1 MRRALTPRW
10 LASPSR
16 FAVVSQPT
24 ARVVLALVA
33 LVLLATLMAISA
45 PIGQPD
51 TSLYAGIVEAV
62 RHGGSYYAVAGDALR
77 AGRYP
82 LEPFTAFPL
91 PTLAVVAGS
100 SPDLAVTTML
110 YCLAAAV
117 AVAWYARLTL
127 SLKTRAART
136 LAAVLLSAGLA
147 PLLRTD
153 LSNLPETWA
162 GLLIALSLGVHRS
175 GRWID
180 AVAFGLAAA
189 LICDAAVLYIVTMT
203 GFAIRERRRD
213 ETLGW
218 IAALGLLAIVLA
230 FHAHAVAAIVTP
242 LDIAVT
248 GTDASAS
255 TGSVVSAFASATMLD
270 YVPLW
275 VAGPVVGLA
284 LFGWTTWRDAIA
296 PRVLGTILLAVLL
309 IALLDRSGTSQSA
322 LLVSPLLLVGLVLA
336 LDGLRDLFAA
346 ALDRRRI
353 TVKRIIR

>member
-16 FAVVSQPT
+16 FALVSQPT
-24 ARVVLALVA
+24 ARVVLALIF
-33 LVLLATLMAISA
+33 LVLLATLMAVSA
-45 PIGQPD
+45 PLGQPD
-51 TSLYAGIVEAV
+51 TSLYDGIVEAV

-77 AGRYP
+77 AGKYP

-100 SPDLAVTTML
+100 LPGLAVTTML

-127 SLKTRAART
+127 ALKTRAART
-136 LAAVLLSAGLA
+136 LAAVLLFAGLA
-147 PLLRTD
+147 PLLRAD

-162 GLLIALSLGVHRS
+162 GLLIALSLGVHRP

-189 LICDAAVLYIVTMT
+189 LICDAAVLYIVTMA

-218 IAALGLLAIVLA
+218 IAALGLFAIVLA
-230 FHAHAVAAIVTP
+230 FHAYAVAAIVTP
-242 LDIAVT
+242 LDIAV
-248 GTDASAS
+248 GTDAPAG

-346 ALDRRRI
+346 ALDTRRI

>member
-24 ARVVLALVA
+24 ARLVLALVS
-33 LVLLATLMAISA
+33 LVLLATLMAVSA
-45 PIGQPD
+45 PLGQPD

-62 RHGGSYYAVAGDALR
+62 RHCGSYYAVAGDALR
-77 AGRYP
+77 AGKYP
-82 LEPFTAFPL
+82 LEPFTTFPL

-100 SPDLAVTTML
+100 LPGLAVTTML
-110 YCLAAAV
+110 YCLVAAV

-127 SLKTRAART
+127 ALKTRAART
-136 LAAVLLSAGLA
+136 LAAVLLFAGLA

-162 GLLIALSLGVHRS
+162 GLLIALSLGVHRP

-180 AVAFGLAAA
+180 AVAFGLAAT

-230 FHAHAVAAIVTP
+230 FHAHAVAAIVTS
-242 LDIAVT
+242 LDIAV
-248 GTDASAS
+248 GTDAPAG

-270 YVPLW
+270 YAPLW

-284 LFGWTTWRDAIA
+284 LFGWTPWRDAIA

-346 ALDRRRI
+346 ALDTRRI

>member
-16 FAVVSQPT
+16 FALVSQPT
-24 ARVVLALVA
+24 ARVVLALIF
-33 LVLLATLMAISA
+33 LVLLATLMAVSA
-45 PIGQPD
+45 PLGQPD
-51 TSLYAGIVEAV
+51 TSLYDGIVEAV

-77 AGRYP
+77 AGKYP

-100 SPDLAVTTML
+100 LPGLAVTTML

-127 SLKTRAART
+127 ALKTRAART
-136 LAAVLLSAGLA
+136 LAAVLLFAGLA

-162 GLLIALSLGVHRS
+162 GLLIALSLGVHRP

-180 AVAFGLAAA
+180 AVALGLAAT

-218 IAALGLLAIVLA
+218 IGALGLLAIVLA
-230 FHAHAVAAIVTP
+230 FHAHSVAAIVTP
-242 LDIAVT
+242 LDIAV
-248 GTDASAS
+248 GTDAPAG

-270 YVPLW
+270 YAPLW

-346 ALDRRRI
+346 ALDTRRI